1 LVDHKKVLITDGYRA
16 YLKKFSFKKKDRIL
30 KRREFLQLKRCG
42 KQIHDRNFLAIYS
55 DGRYRKNRIGITVTK
70 KLGNAVKRNKIKRL
84 IREHFRI
91 NRDQI
96 AEFMD
101 INIIAKK
108 KAGEISAD
116 MVFKSLDG
124 LQNKMPRRVNH

>member
-1 LVDHKKVLITDGYRA
+1 MKN
-16 YLKKFSFKKKDRIL
+16 FSFTKKNKIL
-30 KRREFLQLKRCG
+30 KRREFLQLQRCG
-42 KQIHDRNFLAIYS
+42 TKIQDRNFIVIYS
-55 DGRYRKNRIGITVTK
+55 DGRSEKNRIGVTVSK

-84 IREHFRI
+84 IREHFRM
-91 NRDQI
+91 NRDKI

-101 INIIAKK
+101 INVIAKK

-124 LQNKMPRRVNH
+124 IFNQIPRRENH

>member
-1 LVDHKKVLITDGYRA
+1 LRKY
-16 YLKKFSFKKKDRIL
+16 FFKKKDKIL

-42 KQIHDRNFLAIYS
+42 KRIQDSNFIIIYS
-55 DGRYRKNRIGITVTK
+55 DGKYEKNRIGITVSK

-84 IREHFRI
+84 IRENFRM
-91 NRDQI
+91 NRDKI

-101 INIIAKK
+101 INVIAKK

-124 LQNKMPRRVNH
+124 IFNQIPRRENH

>member
-1 LVDHKKVLITDGYRA
+1 MR
-16 YLKKFSFKKKDRIL
+16 KFFFKKKDKIL

-42 KQIHDRNFLAIYS
+42 KRIQDRNFIVIYS
-55 DGRYRKNRIGITVTK
+55 DGRVKKNRIGITVSK

-84 IREHFRI
+84 IRENFRM
-91 NRDQI
+91 NRDKI

-101 INIIAKK
+101 INVIAKK

-124 LQNKMPRRVNH
+124 IFNQIPRRENH

>member
-1 LVDHKKVLITDGYRA
+1 LR
-16 YLKKFSFKKKDRIL
+16 KFFFKKKDKIL

-42 KQIHDRNFLAIYS
+42 KRIQNRNFIVIYS
-55 DGRYRKNRIGITVTK
+55 DGRIKQNRIGITVSK

-84 IREHFRI
+84 IREYFRN
-91 NRDQI
+91 NRDKI

-101 INIIAKK
+101 INVIAKK

-124 LQNKMPRRVNH
+124 IFNRIPRRENH

>member
-1 LVDHKKVLITDGYRA
+1 MRKY
-16 YLKKFSFKKKDRIL
+16 FFKKKDKIL

-42 KQIHDRNFLAIYS
+42 KRIQDRNFIIIYS
-55 DGRYRKNRIGITVTK
+55 DGKYEKNRIGITVSK

-84 IREHFRI
+84 IRENFRM
-91 NRDQI
+91 NRDKI

-101 INIIAKK
+101 INVIAKK

-124 LQNKMPRRVNH
+124 IFNQIPRRENH

>member
-1 LVDHKKVLITDGYRA
+1 MRKY
-16 YLKKFSFKKKDRIL
+16 FFKKKDKIL

-42 KQIHDRNFLAIYS
+42 KKIQDRNFIIIYS
-55 DGRYRKNRIGITVTK
+55 DGRYEKNRIGITVSK

-84 IREHFRI
+84 IRENFRM
-91 NRDQI
+91 NRDKI

-101 INIIAKK
+101 INVIAKK

-124 LQNKMPRRVNH
+124 IFNQIPRRENH

>member
-1 LVDHKKVLITDGYRA
+1 MR
-16 YLKKFSFKKKDRIL
+16 KFIFKKKDKIL

-42 KQIHDRNFLAIYS
+42 KRIQDRNFIIIYS
-55 DGRYRKNRIGITVTK
+55 DGKYEKNRIGITVSK

-84 IREHFRI
+84 IRENFRM
-91 NRDQI
+91 NRDKI

-101 INIIAKK
+101 INVIAKK

-124 LQNKMPRRVNH
+124 IFNQIPRRENH

>member
-1 LVDHKKVLITDGYRA
+1 VKQ
-16 YLKKFSFKKKDRIL
+16 FSFTKKDRIL

-42 KQIHDRNFLAIYS
+42 KSIQDSNFIAIYS
-55 DGRYRKNRIGITVTK
+55 SGKRRKSRIGITVTK

-84 IREHFRI
+84 IREHFRV
-91 NRDQI
+91 NRDKI

-108 KAGEISAD
+108 KAGEVSAD
-116 MVFKSLDG
+116 MIFKSIDRIYE
-124 LQNKMPRRVNH
+124 KMIRRINH

>member
-1 LVDHKKVLITDGYRA
+1 MR
-16 YLKKFSFKKKDRIL
+16 KFFFKKKDKII
-30 KRREFLQLKRCG
+30 KRREFLQLQRCG
-42 KQIHDRNFLAIYS
+42 KRIQNRNFIVIYS
-55 DGRYRKNRIGITVTK
+55 DGRVKKNRIGITVSK

-84 IREHFRI
+84 IRENFRM
-91 NRDQI
+91 NRDKI

-101 INIIAKK
+101 INVIAKK

-124 LQNKMPRRVNH
+124 IFNQIPRRENH

>member
-1 LVDHKKVLITDGYRA
+1 MRKC
-16 YLKKFSFKKKDRIL
+16 FFKKKDKIL

-42 KQIHDRNFLAIYS
+42 KRIQDRNFIIIYS
-55 DGRYRKNRIGITVTK
+55 DGKYEKNRIGITVSK

-84 IREHFRI
+84 IRENFRM
-91 NRDQI
+91 NRDKI

-101 INIIAKK
+101 INVIAKK

-124 LQNKMPRRVNH
+124 IFNQIPRRENH

>member
-1 LVDHKKVLITDGYRA
+1 M
-16 YLKKFSFKKKDRIL
+16 KKFSFKKEDRIL

-42 KQIHDRNFLAIYS
+42 KKIHHRNFIAIYS
-55 DGRYRKNRIGITVTK
+55 SGINKKNRIGITVTK
-70 KLGNAVKRNKIKRL
+70 RLGNAVKRNKIKRL
-84 IREHFRI
+84 IREHFRV
-91 NRDQI
+91 NRDKI

-116 MVFKSLDG
+116 MLFKSIDEIF
-124 LQNKMPRRVNH
+124 KRMPRRENH

>member
-1 LVDHKKVLITDGYRA
+1 LR
-16 YLKKFSFKKKDRIL
+16 KFFIKKKDKIL

-42 KQIHDRNFLAIYS
+42 KRIQDRNFIIIYS
-55 DGRYRKNRIGITVTK
+55 DGRSEKNRIGITVSK

-84 IREHFRI
+84 IRENFRM
-91 NRDQI
+91 NRDKI

-101 INIIAKK
+101 INVIAKK

-124 LQNKMPRRVNH
+124 IFNQIPRRENH

>member
-1 LVDHKKVLITDGYRA
+1 LR
-16 YLKKFSFKKKDRIL
+16 KFIFKKKDKIL

-42 KQIHDRNFLAIYS
+42 KRIQDRNFIIIYS
-55 DGRYRKNRIGITVTK
+55 DGRYEKNRIGITVSK

-84 IREHFRI
+84 IRENFRM
-91 NRDQI
+91 NRDKI

-101 INIIAKK
+101 INVIAKK

-124 LQNKMPRRVNH
+124 IFNQIPRRENH

>member
-1 LVDHKKVLITDGYRA
+1 MRIL
-16 YLKKFSFKKKDRIL
+16 SFKKKDKIL

-42 KQIHDRNFLAIYS
+42 ERIQNRNFIVIYS
-55 DGRYRKNRIGITVTK
+55 DGRVKKNRIGITVNK

-84 IREHFRI
+84 IRENFRM
-91 NRDQI
+91 NRDKI

-101 INIIAKK
+101 INVIAKK

-124 LQNKMPRRVNH
+124 IFNQIPRRENH

>member
-1 LVDHKKVLITDGYRA
+1 LR
-16 YLKKFSFKKKDRIL
+16 KFFFKKKDKIL

-42 KQIHDRNFLAIYS
+42 KKIQDRNFIVIYS
-55 DGRYRKNRIGITVTK
+55 DGRYEKSRIGITVSK

-84 IREHFRI
+84 IRENFRM
-91 NRDQI
+91 NRDKI

-101 INIIAKK
+101 INVIAKK

-124 LQNKMPRRVNH
+124 IFNQIPRRENH

>member
-1 LVDHKKVLITDGYRA
+1 MR
-16 YLKKFSFKKKDRIL
+16 KFFFKKKDKIL

-42 KQIHDRNFLAIYS
+42 KRIQDRNFIVIYS
-55 DGRYRKNRIGITVTK
+55 DGRGKKNRIGITVSK

-84 IREHFRI
+84 IRENFRM
-91 NRDQI
+91 NRDKI

-101 INIIAKK
+101 INVIAKK

-124 LQNKMPRRVNH
+124 IFNQIPRRENH

>member
-1 LVDHKKVLITDGYRA
+1 LR
-16 YLKKFSFKKKDRIL
+16 KFLFKKKDKIL

-42 KQIHDRNFLAIYS
+42 KRIQDRNFIIIYS
-55 DGRYRKNRIGITVTK
+55 DGRYEKSRIGITVSK

-84 IREHFRI
+84 IRENFRM
-91 NRDQI
+91 NRDKI

-101 INIIAKK
+101 INVIAKK

-124 LQNKMPRRVNH
+124 IFNQIPRRENH